1 TADGASRSVP
11 ALTGATHVGAS
22 HFFASR
28 FASLHFTDGS
38 TLAVNHLAS
47 DVGNATRGRIEDLTV
62 VSHITIETI
71 ASHMIWSS
79 ARGLSI

>member
-1 TADGASRSVP
+1 TADGASRSLP
-11 ALTGATHVGAS
+11 AHAGAAHVGAS
-22 HFFASR
+22 HFLASR
-28 FASLHFTDGS
+28 FTSLHFTDGS

-47 DVGNATRGRIEDLTV
+47 DVGDAARIRIEDLAV
-62 VSHITIETI
+62 VSDITIKTI